1 MTKNIKEL
9 APKVLEYIN
18 NSKSILLHCHPSP
31 DPDSVGSVLAMK
43 FALESINKKV
53 TVIKGDSDLPEAF
66 GHFPGF
72 NDILKKNYFEIDKQD
87 FDLFLILDSGSIN
100 MVSMKNEV
108 RFENIKT
115 VVIDHH
121 FSNKG
126 FGDFSL
132 IDSSYTS
139 TAEMLFDIFKCW
151 NIDINHDIAVNLFVG
166 MYTDTGGFKYEAVT
180 INTYEIATN
189 LVRIAPDFHKYIFK
203 MENSN
208 LPEDIRFQGLALSSI
223 SNYLNDNI
231 AISAIPFVKL
241 KENNLIDINQK
252 ISLHSISNML
262 KSVIGW
268 NIGISMIELEPDVV
282 KISFRTRDSDVF
294 DVSKIAVAL
303 GGGGHKAASGAT
315 LKMSCE
321 QAIKKVVETAKIIYN
336 L

>member
-43 FALESINKKV
+43 FALESLNKKV
-53 TVIKGDSDLPEAF
+53 TVIKGDSDIPEAF
-66 GHFPGF
+66 SHFPGF
-72 NDILKKNYFEIDKQD
+72 NDIVQKNYFEINKQD
-87 FDLFLILDSGSIN
+87 FDLFLILDSGSVN
-100 MVSMKNEV
+100 MVSMKDEV
-108 RFENIKT
+108 KFENMKT

-139 TAEMLFDIFKCW
+139 TGEMLFDIFKCW
-151 NIDINHDIAVNLFVG
+151 NIEIDHNIAVNLFIG

-180 INTYEIATN
+180 INTYEIAAN
-189 LVRIAPDFHKYIFK
+189 LVRIAPDFHKYLFI

-208 LPEDIRFQGLALSSI
+208 KPEDLRFQGLALSSI
-223 SNYLNDNI
+223 TNYLNDNI
-231 AISAIPFVKL
+231 AISAIPLNKL
-241 KENNLIDINQK
+241 KENNLLNANQK
-252 ISLHSISNML
+252 MSLHSISNML

-268 NIGISMIELEPDVV
+268 NIGISMIELEPNIV

-303 GGGGHKAASGAT
+303 GGGGHKAAAGAT
-315 LKMSCE
+315 LKMSCDD
-321 QAIKKVVETAKIIYN
+321 AVKKVVETAKIIYN